1 MFTAFQLFRVP
12 EFQTKLRQIPTP
24 NQRTALLGALLAWGL
39 KDFDY
44 TDVNR
49 LVDQQVLSESTG
61 VPSIHFRGLSIKYME
76 KAVAE
81 LGDEPLSLPLLQAM
95 ILNTLCLLV
104 QGVRGR
110 AWRMLGTCIRSAY
123 ELNLH
128 LIDAGKSRGQDQSN
142 NVAQWCVEEEW
153 RRAWWAIWE
162 LDVFASVI
170 RRCPA
175 GIDWSQ
181 NDTFLPVEDEKWY
194 RGEPQSSCPLE
205 LDVTERWKALIAVKT
220 QSPKAWFIVINSLM
234 KDAQRISSPMNI
246 DTPPASDHSVEA
258 LNNKTTPTSQQE
270 RNKKTT
276 AAINR
281 LSTVLNS
288 LYCTVMALPQHLK
301 YHGQYLDFG
310 DGEMKHQGG
319 TTQRQARSHVFGI
332 YMMTQLTKMMVFKYH
347 VFRTGTDWTF
357 QKNSDTEGS
366 PEARSTNLTN
376 SPYASAI
383 DTTESLHLA
392 QYFEASE
399 NIVHIIRR
407 CSDDYYKHVN
417 PFFASTVWLAGA
429 VQLLQRSRLPD
440 DCSDRNLINSNFALL
455 CLTYQKTVEFWN
467 MSKVPLKDWDTL
479 EDGLENMRSNP
490 NSEQRYYH
498 ATPCIFTGGKPG
510 HNLAT
515 KRTFPKEIG
524 QNPTS
529 EQSKIDAIF
538 EYLSNENGTRDGPS
552 PSLPQQDASLG
563 TQDQQDF
570 SSLSN
575 IYTPPILL
583 PHAQYQ
589 HPYGTT
595 SAEQMIGIDQ
605 IHVNGGSEPE
615 VDFTSPFLD
624 NNPFAVERNFNMDFS
639 NYLDEI
645 FSGSYLQ

>member
-205 LDVTERWKALIAVKT
+205 LDVTEMESPDRCQNAIAK
-220 QSPKAWFIVINSLM
+220 S
-234 KDAQRISSPMNI
+234 
-246 DTPPASDHSVEA
+246 
-258 LNNKTTPTSQQE
+258 
-270 RNKKTT
+270 
-276 AAINR
+276 
-281 LSTVLNS
+281 
-288 LYCTVMALPQHLK
+288 
-301 YHGQYLDFG
+301 
-310 DGEMKHQGG
+310 
-319 TTQRQARSHVFGI
+319 
-332 YMMTQLTKMMVFKYH
+332 MVH
-347 VFRTGTDWTF
+347 
-357 QKNSDTEGS
+357 
-366 PEARSTNLTN
+366 
-376 SPYASAI
+376 
-383 DTTESLHLA
+383 
-392 QYFEASE
+392 
-399 NIVHIIRR
+399 
-407 CSDDYYKHVN
+407 
-417 PFFASTVWLAGA
+417 
-429 VQLLQRSRLPD
+429 
-440 DCSDRNLINSNFALL
+440 
-455 CLTYQKTVEFWN
+455 
-467 MSKVPLKDWDTL
+467 
-479 EDGLENMRSNP
+479 
-490 NSEQRYYH
+490 
-498 ATPCIFTGGKPG
+498 
-510 HNLAT
+510 
-515 KRTFPKEIG
+515 
-524 QNPTS
+524 
-529 EQSKIDAIF
+529 
-538 EYLSNENGTRDGPS
+538 RD
-552 PSLPQQDASLG
+552 
-563 TQDQQDF
+563 
-570 SSLSN
+570 
-575 IYTPPILL
+575 
-583 PHAQYQ
+583 
-589 HPYGTT
+589 
-595 SAEQMIGIDQ
+595 
-605 IHVNGGSEPE
+605 
-615 VDFTSPFLD
+615 
-624 NNPFAVERNFNMDFS
+624 
-639 NYLDEI
+639 
-645 FSGSYLQ
+645 